1 MIIIGFARR
10 TALVVVAALVV
21 FASAGIGAAQAA
33 GSYDLSGYAWSDS
46 VGWVSLSC
54 SNDSSCGSSNY
65 GVSLDPEGSLDGYA
79 WSSNIGWI
87 QFGCPTGGSCLSGF
101 PSGSGTQAQNAN
113 INGNNLK
120 GWARALSYGG
130 GWDGWVS
137 LSGAGYGVTVAT
149 STFSGYAWG
158 GDVIGWLSFD
168 AAGSLGV
175 RMSASASLSIVNGN
189 GVSIVDSGS
198 VPYGTVPTF
207 SWSISGLP
215 SGASCSVSKV
225 SVGGTD
231 FSARNG
237 LTTSGSQQGDALVQG
252 TYAYRI
258 QCVQGATTIA
268 SSQYGFTVLPQPASF
283 SLGGPETARIQ
294 FVGGGQADSE
304 EKTVFV
310 SSTGGFN
317 SPVTIAVTGS
327 PDMPA
332 STTISYKLGSSGFS
346 ANPSPV
352 QLYSPYAVGTTFQ
365 VRISREVTQPYTV
378 TLTGT
383 AAGYPA
389 ATKTFIV
396 NPTSKAPRFEEY

>member
-1 MIIIGFARR
+1 MSIMIIIGFARR

-237 LTTSGSQQGDALVQG
+237 LTTSGSQPRQPWP
-252 TYAYRI
+252 
-258 QCVQGATTIA
+258 
-268 SSQYGFTVLPQPASF
+268 SFTSMWKPSCARSASF
-283 SLGGPETARIQ
+283 ANSTLMSPTAMAPLQNTSRGCQTRREPQSTRVRRSMGYLRGETAI
-294 FVGGGQADSE
+294 VE
-304 EKTVFV
+304 
-310 SSTGGFN
+310 
-317 SPVTIAVTGS
+317 
-327 PDMPA
+327 
-332 STTISYKLGSSGFS
+332 
-346 ANPSPV
+346 
-352 QLYSPYAVGTTFQ
+352 
-365 VRISREVTQPYTV
+365 
-378 TLTGT
+378 
-383 AAGYPA
+383 AA
-389 ATKTFIV
+389 F
-396 NPTSKAPRFEEY
+396 R